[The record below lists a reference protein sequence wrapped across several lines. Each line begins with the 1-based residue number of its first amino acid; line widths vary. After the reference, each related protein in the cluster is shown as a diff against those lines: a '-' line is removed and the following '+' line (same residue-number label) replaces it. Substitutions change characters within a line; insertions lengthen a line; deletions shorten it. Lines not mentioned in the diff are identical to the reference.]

1 MKTAKWTLAILLA
14 VVFGMF
20 VTPNVFPGLHTF
32 GVSIGTNTHY
42 CSGDLVNWSPE
53 FSCQSGE

>member
-1 MKTAKWTLAILLA
+1 MKTVKWAVAILLV

-20 VTPNVFPGLHTF
+20 VTPDVFPSLHTF

-42 CSGDLVNWSPE
+42 CSGDLVNWVPQ
-53 FSCQSGE
+53 FGCQGGE